1 MERHLCSWM
10 RRLNIVKMSILLKS
24 SIDSMLS
31 SSKSQWDFFFFF
43 AEIEKKKILKF
54 KWNHQRPRI
63 TKIIEKNK
71 AEDITLE
78 KSLCN
83 NEDAAQSNK

>member
-31 SSKSQWDFFFFF
+31 SSKSQWDFFFF
-43 AEIEKKKILKF
+43 AEIEKKK
-54 KWNHQRPRI
+54 NP
-63 TKIIEKNK
+63 KIQMEPPK
-71 AEDITLE
+71 AQ
-78 KSLCN
+78 N
-83 NEDAAQSNK
+83 NQNNREEQS